1 MQNTSALFMQ
11 LVDIMAKL
19 RGPEGCP
26 WDKEQTSDTIKGHLI
41 EEAYEVVEAIN
52 NKDYKELKEELGD
65 LLLQVVFHSQLAKE
79 TGQFDISD
87 VIKGINEKLIR
98 RHPHIFA
105 GQRVEDTKEVL
116 KRWEEIKKQEKEIS
130 GKEKEASYLDGVPIG
145 LPALSYSQRLQ
156 TKAARV
162 GFDWP
167 QAIDIL
173 EKIDEEIT
181 EFKEAISEKEY
192 TEVEKEFGD
201 VLFTLVNLARKL
213 KIDSESALIRV
224 ANDFSNRFNKMEKLA
239 REEGRDFTK
248 LTLEEKELLWQQ
260 AKA

>member
-1 MQNTSALFMQ
+1 MQATDLFDQ
-11 LVDIMAKL
+11 LIEIMAKL

-52 NKDYKELKEELGD
+52 NKDYKELNEELGD

-167 QAIDIL
+167 QATDIL

-181 EFKEAISEKEY
+181 EFKEAISKKEY

-239 REEGRDFTK
+239 REESKDFAK
-248 LTLEEKELLWQQ
+248 LSLAEQESLWQ
-260 AKA
+260 KVKGE